1 MNTKEIVLLGLFA
14 SILTSAQIIL
24 SFLPNI
30 EIVSLLILVF
40 AIRLGAR
47 KTVWITLLYSTLNIL
62 LWGLNISTIGYFFI
76 WSGYAVVCNKFKRF
90 LNKDITVAIFLGV
103 FGLIF
108 GALFAI
114 LYIPMGVS
122 FAFSYWINGLIFDL
136 IHCISNFIIGI
147 WVFSPL
153 LSGFDKAIK
162 TTHKMSYYN
171 I

>member
-62 LWGLNISTIGYFFI
+62 LWGLNISTIGYFL
-76 WSGYAVVCNKFKRF
+76 GK
-90 LNKDITVAIFLGV
+90 IF
-103 FGLIF
+103 
-108 GALFAI
+108 
-114 LYIPMGVS
+114 
-122 FAFSYWINGLIFDL
+122 
-136 IHCISNFIIGI
+136 
-147 WVFSPL
+147 
-153 LSGFDKAIK
+153 
-162 TTHKMSYYN
+162 
-171 I
+171 

>member
-76 WSGYAVVCNKFKRF
+76 WSGYAVICSKCKKF
-90 LNKDITVAIFLGV
+90 LNKDINVAIFLGI
-103 FGLIF
+103 FGLVF

-114 LYIPMGVS
+114 LYLPMGVS
-122 FAFSYWINGLIFDL
+122 VAFSYWVNGLMFDL
-136 IHCISNFIIGI
+136 IHCVSNFIMGI
-147 WVFSPL
+147 WVFSPVL
-153 LSGFDKAIK
+153 AGFDQAIK
-162 TTHKMSYYN
+162 NTYKKSYY